1 MPFLSLLNTEFSE
14 REKIHGLF
22 RFRRHN
28 QNSII
33 SVKLEAYACP
43 EELSDSRSKN
53 LSLIDCKLR
62 TTYIYIFPLLNFN
75 KASCIV
81 DLCLE
86 NRAEFSQ
93 EIDCMVM
100 NLSGN
105 CSFSESPNYSYA
117 VLNVSLFCS
126 VFKFIALI
134 QLLAYNV
141 IFCLYQLID
150 SWWHLMF
157 NKWILL
163 KASEVRL
170 EYPLRI
176 WLHSQQHWNH
186 FIMMISINV
195 IDRTRIC
202 PPEMDSDSF

>member
-1 MPFLSLLNTEFSE
+1 MAYEQVEKSSMPFLSLLNTEFSE

-22 RFRRHN
+22 RFRRQN

-33 SVKLEAYACP
+33 SVKVEAYP
-43 EELSDSRSKN
+43 EELSDSSSKN
-53 LSLIDCKLR
+53 LSLNDCKLR
-62 TTYIYIFPLLNFN
+62 TIYILYIFPLLNFN

-86 NRAEFSQ
+86 NRTEFSQ
-93 EIDCMVM
+93 EIGPMMM

-105 CSFSESPNYSYA
+105 CSCSESPNYSYA

-126 VFKFIALI
+126 VFKGIALI

-150 SWWHLMF
+150 S
-157 NKWILL
+157 
-163 KASEVRL
+163 
-170 EYPLRI
+170 
-176 WLHSQQHWNH
+176 
-186 FIMMISINV
+186 
-195 IDRTRIC
+195 
-202 PPEMDSDSF
+202 